1 MTTNALDI
9 PYIAD
14 IKLDREST
22 TPLYQ
27 QISEPLTKLIM
38 SGGIEAGRLIEDE
51 VSLANRLDVSR
62 PTTRRALQE
71 LVNGGLLVRRR
82 GVGTRVT
89 PTHVHRQIGLTSLNE
104 DLEAAGYET
113 RTEVLSYQVLL
124 ADEAQA
130 ALLVCEPGEEIVSIT
145 RLRWINDTPLGIM
158 HNLIPSRIAP
168 TLTELSQKGLYQC
181 LAERDVKMATA
192 VQVLGARVA
201 DEKESETLKLEDGA
215 ALMTM
220 ERTVYGPSGDVI
232 EFGKHVYDAAQ
243 YTVTIP
249 LVAD

>member
-1 MTTNALDI
+1 MTKSDLDT
-9 PYIAD
+9 PYIVD
-14 IKLDREST
+14 IQLDRDST

-51 VSLANRLDVSR
+51 VSLAHRLDVSR

-104 DLEAAGYET
+104 DLEAAGYDT
-113 RTEVLSYQVLL
+113 RTEVLTYQVQL

-130 ALLVCEPGEEIVSIT
+130 ALLACEVGDEIVSIT
-145 RLRWINDTPLGIM
+145 RLRCINDTPLGIM
-158 HNLIPSRIAP
+158 HNLIPSKIAP
-168 TLTELSQKGLYQC
+168 TLTELSQKGLYRC

-201 DEKESETLKLEDGA
+201 DGKEAETLRLEAGA

-220 ERTVYGPSGDVI
+220 ERTVYGVSGDVV
-232 EFGKHVYDAAQ
+232 EFGRHVYDAAQ

>member
-1 MTTNALDI
+1 MTKNELDT

-14 IKLDREST
+14 ITLDRDSS

-27 QISEPLTKLIM
+27 QISEPLTQLIM

-51 VSLANRLDVSR
+51 VSLANRLEVSR

-71 LVNGGLLVRRR
+71 LVNGGLLIRRR
-82 GVGTRVT
+82 GAGTRVT

-113 RTEVLSYQVLL
+113 RTKVLSYSVEL

-130 ALLVCEPGEEIVSIT
+130 ALLLCDVGAEIVSIT
-145 RLRWINDTPLGIM
+145 RLRSIKDTPLGIM
-158 HNLIPSRIAP
+158 RNLIPAHIAP
-168 TLTELSQKGLYQC
+168 TLTELSQNGLYRC
-181 LAERDVKMATA
+181 LGERGVKMATA
-192 VQVLGARVA
+192 VQVLGARSA
-201 DEKESETLKLEDGA
+201 DRTEADSLKLEPGS
-215 ALMTM
+215 ALVTM
-220 ERTVYGPSGDVI
+220 ERTVYGPAGDVI
-232 EFGKHVYDAAQ
+232 EFGKHVYDGAQ

>member
-1 MTTNALDI
+1 MSTNVLDT

-14 IKLDREST
+14 IQLDRDAT
-22 TPLYQ
+22 VPLYQ

-38 SGGIEAGRLIEDE
+38 SGAIEPGRLIEDE
-51 VSLANRLDVSR
+51 VSLAHRLRVSR

-71 LVNGGLLVRRR
+71 LVNDGLLVRRR

-89 PTHVHRQIGLTSLNE
+89 PRHVHRQIGLTSLND
-104 DLEAAGYET
+104 DLLAAGYET
-113 RTEVLSYQVLL
+113 RTEVLSYHVQL

-130 ALLVCEPGEEIVSIT
+130 ALLACQVGTEVVSIR
-145 RLRWINDTPLGIM
+145 RLRWINESPLGIM
-158 HNLIPSRIAP
+158 HNLIPARIAP

-181 LAERDVKMATA
+181 LAERDVTMATA
-192 VQVLGARVA
+192 VQTLGARVA
-201 DEKESETLKLEDGA
+201 NEEESTLLNLAVGA

-220 ERTVYGPSGDVI
+220 ERTVYDVQGAVV
-232 EFGKHVYDAAQ
+232 EFGKHAYDATQ

>member
-1 MTTNALDI
+1 MTSNPLET
-9 PYIAD
+9 PYIAEID
-14 IKLDREST
+14 LDRDST
-22 TPLYQ
+22 VPLYQ

-38 SGGIEAGRLIEDE
+38 SGAIEAGRLIEDE
-51 VSLANRLDVSR
+51 VSLAQRLEVSR

-104 DLEAAGYET
+104 DLAAQGYET
-113 RTEVLSYQVLL
+113 RTEVLSYQVQL
-124 ADEAQA
+124 ANEAQA
-130 ALLVCEPGEEIVSIT
+130 AQLSCEVGDEVVSIE
-145 RLRWINDTPLGIM
+145 RLRWINDNPLGIM
-158 HNLIPSRIAP
+158 HNTIPSAIAP
-168 TLTELSQKGLYQC
+168 SLTELSQKGLYKC

-192 VQVLGARVA
+192 VQVLGARLATDREA
-201 DEKESETLKLEDGA
+201 DLLGLEHGS

-220 ERTVYGPSGDVI
+220 ERTVYGLGGEVV
-232 EFGKHVYDAAQ
+232 EYGRHVYDAAQ